1 MGQLHSNRTAPRL
14 LGRRHHHLRRHHHH
28 GLRGREASR
37 RVAAQNGLH
46 TERFTHRTVYT
57 QNGLQQITHR
67 TVYTQNG
74 LHTER
79 FSHRTDYTHYGFH
92 TEWFTHRTVFTQ
104 NGLHTER
111 FTHLVQQLVQPRL
124 LALVDLALQAAGGAR
139 AAEEHRGAAVD
150 GLVDAERLGSL
161 SWCLVGKEGKGE
173 VAGSSLVSGG
183 TR

>member
-1 MGQLHSNRTAPRL
+1 LKPVALSSYGSTAFESYSPPPA
-14 LGRRHHHLRRHHHH
+14 GSAPPSSA
-28 GLRGREASR
+28 EASSPW
-37 RVAAQNGLH
+37 AARARSQPQGSG
-46 TERFTHRTVYT
+46 TEWF
-57 QNGLQQITHR
+57 THR

-74 LHTER
+74 LHTE
-79 FSHRTDYTHYGFH
+79 
-92 TEWFTHRTVFTQ
+92 W
-104 NGLHTER
+104 